1 MGKIMLDTKTFSMI
15 IERVVNDL
23 NIPYMDA
30 ICWYC
35 DKNEIEVET
44 AAKLV
49 NSKIKDIVALE
60 ASQLNL
66 MKEKINSLPV

>member
-1 MGKIMLDTKTFSMI
+1 MLDTKTFSLT
-15 IERVVNDL
+15 IEKVVHDL
-23 NIPYMDA
+23 KIPYMDA

-35 DKNEIEVET
+35 EKNEIEVET

-49 NSKIKDIVALE
+49 NSKIKQIISKE
-60 ASQLNL
+60 ASDLNL